1 MVTVTWRP
9 RLIAL
14 DIDGTITPVGR
25 EDVAPAVRAA
35 IDRAVD
41 HGAHVV
47 LSTGRSLVGT
57 RPIVD
62 DLGLRGTTAICSNGA
77 VWWDTDSRAVVRQVA
92 FDPGPSVER
101 LRALLPDAVFAVE
114 VTGVGNLSLGRFPDG
129 DLWGDVREVT
139 FAELAATPTSR
150 LVVRWVGRTP
160 EELALRVLDVDLPG
174 VTASC
179 DHTEPWLTLSPPGVT
194 KGAALEELRHAL
206 GVSEEDTL
214 AIGDGSNDV
223 EMLRWAAHGVAMGQA
238 PVAVQEVADAVT
250 GTILDDG
257 AAAVLDRY
265 FAA

>member
-1 MVTVTWRP
+1 MTWRP

-25 EDVAPAVRAA
+25 EDIAPAVRAA
-35 IDRAVD
+35 INRAVD

-57 RPIVD
+57 LPIVE

-77 VWWDTDSRAVVRQVA
+77 VWWDTNTREVIRKVE
-92 FDPGPSVER
+92 FHPGPSVER

-114 VTGVGNLSLGRFPDG
+114 LTGVGNLSLGRFQEG
-129 DLWGDVREVT
+129 DLWGEVREVS
-139 FAELAATPTSR
+139 FDELVATPTSR
-150 LVVRWVGRTP
+150 LVMRWVGRTP
-160 EELALRVLDVDLPG
+160 EELALRMLDVELPG
-174 VTASC
+174 VSASC
-179 DHTEPWLTLSPPGVT
+179 DHNEPWLTLAPPGVT
-194 KGAALEELRHAL
+194 KGAALEDLRSAL
-206 GVSEEDTL
+206 GVSERDTL

-238 PVAVQEVADAVT
+238 PVSVQEVADAVT

>member
-1 MVTVTWRP
+1 MTWRP

-35 IDRAVD
+35 IGRAVD
-41 HGAHVV
+41 RGAHVV

-57 RPIVD
+57 RPVLD
-62 DLGLRGTTAICSNGA
+62 DLGLRDTTALCSNGA
-77 VWWDTDSRAVVRQVA
+77 VWWDTGTREVVRKVE

-101 LRALLPDAVFAVE
+101 LRALLPGAVFAVE
-114 VTGVGNLSLGRFPDG
+114 LTGVGNLSFGRFPDG
-129 DLWGDVREVT
+129 DLWGEVREVPC
-139 FAELAATPTSR
+139 AELVATRTSR
-150 LVVRWVGRTP
+150 LVVRWGGRTP
-160 EELALRVLDVDLPG
+160 EELALRLLDVELPG

-179 DHTEPWLTLSPPGVT
+179 DHTEPWLTLTPPGVT
-194 KGAALEELRHAL
+194 KGAALEDLRVAL
-206 GVSEEDTL
+206 GVAREDTL

-238 PVAVQEVADAVT
+238 PVGVREAADAVT
-250 GTILDDG
+250 GTILEDG

-265 FAA
+265 FGA

>member
-1 MVTVTWRP
+1 MTVTWRP
-9 RLIAL
+9 SLIAL

-35 IDRAVD
+35 INRAVD
-41 HGAHVV
+41 HGARVV

-62 DLGLRGTTAICSNGA
+62 DLDLRGTTAICSNGA
-77 VWWDTDSRAVVRQVA
+77 VWWDTTTREVVRKVE
-92 FDPGPSVER
+92 FDPGPSVDR
-101 LRALLPDAVFAVE
+101 LRAVLPDAVFAVE
-114 VTGVGNLSLGRFPDG
+114 LTGVGNLSFGRFPDG
-129 DLWGDVREVT
+129 DLWGEVREVSYR
-139 FAELAATPTSR
+139 ELVDTPTSR

-160 EELALRVLDVDLPG
+160 EELALRMLDVELPD

-179 DHTEPWLTLSPPGVT
+179 DHTEPWLTLTPPGVT
-194 KGAALEELRHAL
+194 KGAALEALRSAL
-206 GVSEEDTL
+206 GVSEQDTL

-238 PVAVQEVADAVT
+238 PVAVQQVADAVT
-250 GTILDDG
+250 GTVLDDG

>member
-1 MVTVTWRP
+1 MTWRP

-25 EDVAPAVRAA
+25 EDIAPAVRAA
-35 IDRAVD
+35 INRAVD

-77 VWWDTDSRAVVRQVA
+77 VWWDTSTREVVRKVD
-92 FDPGPSVER
+92 FDPGPSVEH

-114 VTGVGNLSLGRFPDG
+114 LTGEGNLSLGRFPDG
-129 DLWGDVREVT
+129 DLWGDVREVP
-139 FAELAATPTSR
+139 FEELAATPTSR
-150 LVVRWVGRTP
+150 LVMRWVGRTP
-160 EELALRVLDVDLPG
+160 EELALRMLDVELPG
-174 VTASC
+174 VQATC
-179 DHTEPWLTLSPPGVT
+179 DHNEPWLTLTPLGVT
-194 KGAALEELRHAL
+194 KGAALEDLRSEL
-206 GVSEEDTL
+206 GVSEQDTL

-250 GTILDDG
+250 GTIFDDG

>member
-1 MVTVTWRP
+1 MTWKP

-35 IDRAVD
+35 VRRAVD

-47 LSTGRSLVGT
+47 LSTGRSLIGA
-57 RPIVD
+57 RPVVEHL
-62 DLGLRGTTAICSNGA
+62 DLAGTAICSNGA
-77 VWWDTDSRAVVRQVA
+77 VWWDAAERAVVRKVA

-101 LRALLPDAVFAVE
+101 LRALLPGAVFAAE

-129 DLWGDVREVT
+129 DLWGVVREVS
-139 FAELAATPTSR
+139 FEELVAEPTSR

-160 EELALRVLDVDLPG
+160 EELRLRLVDVVLPG
-174 VTASC
+174 VTWSV

-194 KGAALEELRHAL
+194 KGAALEELRCAL
-206 GVSEEDTL
+206 GVSPSDTL
-214 AIGDGSNDV
+214 AIGDGDNDV

-238 PVAVQEVADAVT
+238 PVAVREAADAVT
-250 GTILDDG
+250 STVLEDG

>member
-1 MVTVTWRP
+1 MTWRP

-35 IDRAVD
+35 IGRAVD

-57 RPIVD
+57 RPVID
-62 DLGLRGTTAICSNGA
+62 DLGLRETTAICSNGA
-77 VWWDTDSRAVVRQVA
+77 VWWDTRTREVIRKVE

-101 LRALLPDAVFAVE
+101 LRALLPDSVFAVE
-114 VTGVGNLSLGRFPDG
+114 LTGVGNLALGRFPDG
-129 DLWGDVREVT
+129 DLWGEVREVSYG
-139 FAELAATPTSR
+139 ELVATATSR
-150 LVVRWVGRTP
+150 LVMRWVGRTP
-160 EELALRVLDVDLPG
+160 EELALRMLDVELPG

-179 DHTEPWLTLSPPGVT
+179 DHNEPWLTLSPPGVT
-194 KGAALEELRHAL
+194 KGAALEDLRAEL
-206 GVSEEDTL
+206 GVPEEDTL

-238 PVAVQEVADAVT
+238 PVAVREVADAVT

>member
-1 MVTVTWRP
+1 MTWRP

-35 IDRAVD
+35 IGRAVD

-57 RPIVD
+57 RPIID
-62 DLGLRGTTAICSNGA
+62 DLGLRDTTAICSNGA
-77 VWWDTDSRAVVRQVA
+77 VWWDTTTREVIRKVE

-101 LRALLPDAVFAVE
+101 LRALLPDSVFAVE
-114 VTGVGNLSLGRFPDG
+114 LTGVGNLSFGRFPDG
-129 DLWGDVREVT
+129 DLWGEVREVSYG
-139 FAELAATPTSR
+139 ELVATATSR
-150 LVVRWVGRTP
+150 LVMRWVGRTP
-160 EELALRVLDVDLPG
+160 EELALRMLDVDLPG

-179 DHTEPWLTLSPPGVT
+179 DHNEPWLTLSPPGVT
-194 KGAALEELRHAL
+194 KGAALEDLRAKL
-206 GVSEEDTL
+206 GVPEEDTL

-238 PVAVQEVADAVT
+238 PVAVREVADAVT